1 MEVRLDRTYGSTR
14 KLVAAGLERLNRRHM
29 TGSAPKSFAF
39 TVREDGTVRGGLVAE
54 GIGEWMY
61 VSLLWV
67 EDEFRRRGFGT
78 ALLQKSEREAKS
90 RGAKGILV
98 DTFSFQAPAF
108 YERHGYTAYGQVD
121 DFPETGMIWRRFKK
135 RL

>member
-1 MEVRLDRTYGSTR
+1 MEVRLERTYGFTK
-14 KLVAAGLERLNRRHM
+14 KLIAAGLEGFNRRHM
-29 TGSAPKSFAF
+29 TGGSPKSFAF
-39 TVREDGTVRGGLVAE
+39 TVREGENIRGGLVAE

-90 RGAKGILV
+90 RGAKGVLV

-108 YERHGYTAYGQVD
+108 YRKHGYSAYGQVD
-121 DFPETGMIWRRFKK
+121 DFPEAGMIWHRFKK